1 MIGKRV
7 VSGPDLRVRALESDG
22 GFSPGGPPDPVGVI
36 VNEVLDLGSGLI
48 DQSQK
53 ITVAARAMAERK
65 TIG

>member
-36 VNEVLDLGSGLI
+36 VNEVLDLALLW
-48 DQSQK
+48 QN
-53 ITVAARAMAERK
+53 
-65 TIG
+65 

>member
-36 VNEVLDLGSGLI
+36 VNEVLDLGSGL
-48 DQSQK
+48 
-53 ITVAARAMAERK
+53 R
-65 TIG
+65 